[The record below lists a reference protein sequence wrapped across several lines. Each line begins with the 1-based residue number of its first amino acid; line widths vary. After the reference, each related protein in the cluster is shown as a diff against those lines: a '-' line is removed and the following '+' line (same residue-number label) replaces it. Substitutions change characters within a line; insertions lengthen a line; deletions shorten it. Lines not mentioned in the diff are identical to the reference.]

1 MKLFSI
7 CISLVLLFT
16 PAFFNTAAAET
27 RYVSDQLV
35 ITLRQGK
42 TNQHKILRTLETGT
56 PLEVLEEDESYLK
69 VRTND
74 GLEGYVL
81 VQYISS
87 DPPKQ
92 GIIKRLEGEN
102 NDLKREIGR
111 FKKSNDELNAK
122 IATLQ
127 KNHAQ
132 ELLELTNRSTLIEE
146 SLENIKQEQA
156 ITDENYSILR
166 DQSENVITISE
177 ERDQL
182 LKDKSRL
189 ASEVTSLRNQ
199 YEKLSDTRMIKWFLA
214 GGGVL
219 LFGWIIGKI
228 SRKKRTRY

>member
-7 CISLVLLFT
+7 CISLVLLSMLVLSSMV
-16 PAFFNTAAAET
+16 AAET

-35 ITLRQGK
+35 ITMRQGK
-42 TNQHKILRTLETGT
+42 SSRHKILKTLKTGT
-56 PLEVLEEDESYLK
+56 PLEILEEDESYLK

-81 VQYISS
+81 NQYISTN
-87 DPPKQ
+87 PPKQ
-92 GIIKRLEGEN
+92 GIIKQLEREN

-111 FKKSNDELNAK
+111 FKKSNDDLNAQ

-127 KNHAQ
+127 ENHAQ

-146 SLENIKQEQA
+146 SLEKIKHEQA
-156 ITDENYSILR
+156 VTVENYSILR
-166 DQSENVITISE
+166 DQSENVIAISE

-219 LFGWIIGKI
+219 FFGWIIGKI
-228 SRKKRTRY
+228 SRKKRNRY